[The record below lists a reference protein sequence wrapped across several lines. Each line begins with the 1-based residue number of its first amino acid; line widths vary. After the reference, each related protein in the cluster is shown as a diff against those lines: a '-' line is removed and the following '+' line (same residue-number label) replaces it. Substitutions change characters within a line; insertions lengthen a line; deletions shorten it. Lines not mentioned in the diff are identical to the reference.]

1 MDFRLTEEQELI
13 RNNMREFAKRHVE
26 PIAAEV
32 DENSS
37 HPIDLFRKLGEGG
50 WMGIPIPQEYGGAG
64 ADFMT
69 HIIAVEEI
77 SRFCSS
83 TGFTLSFHAGIIGMS
98 ILLFGNEE
106 QKKKYLAPLAMGQ
119 HLGSFAL
126 TEPGAGTDVMAVA
139 TTALHQGNDYVI
151 NGTKTFVS
159 NGPIADTY
167 IIFGWTDKT
176 AGKKG
181 MSAFIVPRGTPGLKP
196 GQHFQKMGLR
206 SSQTS
211 EVVFSRCRVTEE
223 NLLGQEGDGLAI
235 AMTGFDRGRIGIA
248 AQAIGMLQAALD
260 ESIKYSQERI
270 QFGRPIARQQAIAWM
285 IADMATDLSAA
296 RYLTYLAAW
305 LKDNNRPFSK
315 EAAMAKLFATE
326 AAVRHTIKAVQI
338 HGGYGYIKG
347 AKVERLM
354 RDAKI
359 AEIYEG
365 TSEAQRMVISGNVL
379 RKNYQAGESASD

>member
-1 MDFRLTEEQELI
+1 MDFRLTEEQALI
-13 RNNMREFAKRHVE
+13 RRNMREFAQRHVD
-26 PIAAEV
+26 PIAAEI
-32 DENSS
+32 DENSR
-37 HPIDLFRKLGEGG
+37 HPAELFKKLGEDG
-50 WMGIPIPQEYGGAG
+50 WMGIPIPQQYGGAG
-64 ADFMT
+64 TDFLT
-69 HIIAVEEI
+69 HAIAVEEL
-77 SRFCSS
+77 SRSCSS

-98 ILLFGNEE
+98 LLLSGNEA
-106 QKKKYLAPLAMGQ
+106 QKEKYLVPLARGR

-126 TEPGAGTDVMAVA
+126 TEPGAGTDVMAVT
-139 TTALHQGNDYVI
+139 TTAVHQGDSYVI

-167 IIFGWTDKT
+167 IIFAWTDKT

-181 MSAFIVPRGTPGLKP
+181 MSAFIVPKGTSGLKP
-196 GQHFQKMGLR
+196 GEHFQKMGLR

-211 EVVFSRCRVTEE
+211 EVVLRDCRIPEE
-223 NLLGQEGDGLAI
+223 NLLGEEGEGLAI
-235 AMTGFDRGRIGIA
+235 AMTGFERGRIGIA
-248 AQAIGMLQAALD
+248 AQATGILQAALD
-260 ESIKYSQERI
+260 ESIQYSRERI
-270 QFGRPIARQQAIAWM
+270 QFDKPIARQQAIAWM

-296 RYLTYLAAW
+296 RHLTCHAAW
-305 LKDNNRPFSK
+305 LKDHNQPFGK

-326 AAVRHTIKAVQI
+326 AAVRHTIRAVQI

-365 TSEAQRMVISGNVL
+365 TSEAQRMVISGSVI
-379 RKNYQAGESASD
+379 R